1 MLEKT
6 ASSASSMPLSLAGSR
21 NCVSRME
28 EDGTSWI
35 HASSIVAVSSPIRI
49 LELAMTEAGWAE
61 TDCGAADD
69 EDDKWELINQAM
81 AIPPAR
87 MIPYVKSFCSDTDGS
102 GCQSGLFIGMI

>member
-1 MLEKT
+1 
-6 ASSASSMPLSLAGSR
+6 MPRSLAGSR

-28 EDGTSWI
+28 EDGASWI
-35 HASSIVAVSSPIRI
+35 HPSSTVAVSSPIRI

-61 TDCGAADD
+61 TACGAADD

-87 MIPYVKSFCSDTDGS
+87 MIPYVKSFCLDTDWS
-102 GCQSGLFIGMI
+102 RSQSGLFIGMI

>member
-6 ASSASSMPLSLAGSR
+6 ASSASSMPRSLASSR

-28 EDGTSWI
+28 EDGTSWLRP
-35 HASSIVAVSSPIRI
+35 SSTVAVSSPIRI
-49 LELAMTEAGWAE
+49 LDLAMTEAGWAE

-81 AIPPAR
+81 AIPPVR
-87 MIPYVKSFCSDTDGS
+87 IIPYVKSFCSDTDRS